1 MLKISD
7 RTKNQGAIGLNQ
19 TLDKEAGF
27 TTINNKTIT
36 SPSNN
41 ISQLKSSGENN
52 TNSGVGIK
60 TLDNELPFQLKSGI
74 EQLSGISM
82 GEVKVHHNSD
92 KPAQFQAH
100 AYAQGT
106 DIHLAKGQ
114 EKHLPHEAWH
124 VVQQKQGRVK
134 PTTQFKTGVP
144 INDDLGLEKEAD
156 VMGARALQMK
166 PFSLSDYRTE
176 KSVQKKGIVQKV
188 GEKKPFE
195 YPEGEKPERNVSSL
209 LDFHEKKGKD
219 EPILA
224 EFDEMFSDKADP
236 SAFIVENPYEKG
248 EDEELSSNQKIEDIT
263 TVIIALSK
271 NIKKFKAKKEEEAKK
286 AEAQEILNRAE
297 EAAKEAAKE
306 AGLQAA
312 AVAKSKEAAKEAGLQ
327 AAAVA
332 NAKEAA
338 KEAGLQAAAVAN
350 AKEAARIAT
359 EAEAARI
366 ATENATLLAINVA
379 AEKAEEARTLVDN
392 CIGENSTVVIASQA
406 ASFPAKTVGEVG
418 VITGKESLVESA
430 SKGAAVGFIADLVEA
445 FSAVTS
451 YYNSEK
457 KPADLTILGLNV
469 GKFVTAVVDGV
480 NTATDNALV
489 GEALSTSIGLLPGIG
504 ASLMAFK
511 NSVQIYQTII
521 KIDKIKE
528 LSTLKDDSDKS
539 PFTLKEIELI
549 EQYKTDLDDSLNK
562 IKVDFILNVTKALC
576 MLYPPAAIAVTGLHV
591 ALGLYQFA
599 SRNYSSY
606 LNNKERKRAERIG
619 EIDVDE
625 LKSDRM
631 DKKSENVSFKSAVAD
646 LYILKRL
653 KNKVPQDA
661 DKIREAQ
668 EKHDKN
674 LREINNE
681 RLVYAGSNSLITEEN
696 LEDFLNVEAEV
707 IKNIAAELK
716 KEEAFKKRFYLS
728 FRLPQKKDQ
737 IYREMK
743 LIPLF
748 NFEGITSEDI
758 HKLSPEMNNYFYDK
772 TQEAIKVACNR
783 QHISATE
790 RLDKIETSL
799 LTKQNNAVIN
809 SYMLEMYEGQKVY
822 EATDTPKEKFTKAV
836 KRYKF
841 ELKKI

>member
-52 TNSGVGIK
+52 TNYGVGIK

-92 KPAQFQAH
+92 KPAQLQAH

-236 SAFIVENPYEKG
+236 SAFIVGNPYEKG
-248 EDEELSSNQKIEDIT
+248 ADEELSSNQKIEDIT

-297 EAAKEAAKE
+297 EA
-306 AGLQAA
+306 
-312 AVAKSKEAAKEAGLQ
+312 
-327 AAAVA
+327 
-332 NAKEAA
+332 AKEAA

-418 VITGKESLVESA
+418 VITGKESLVEVA

-451 YYNSEK
+451 YFNSEK

-469 GKFVTAVVDGV
+469 GKFVTAVADGV
-480 NTATDNALV
+480 NTGTDNALV

-591 ALGLYQFA
+591 ALGLYQLA

-631 DKKSENVSFKSAVAD
+631 DKKSENVSFKLAVAD

-758 HKLSPEMNNYFYDK
+758 HKLSPEMHNYFYDK

-822 EATDTPKEKFTKAV
+822 EATDTPKEKFTKSV